1 MIPLDRKPPGMD
13 IALFDRVLLD
23 RPAAAP
29 VIPDGAAVLLRDL
42 TAGLHRAAAPIEPT
56 LMAVG
61 AALGESLTLLNGIGD
76 DFRSLSALIESPDG
90 IGAVAALTQARQGTL
105 GLTGNAQRTLSG
117 LTALDA
123 EGTAMAALLAA
134 LSRVIGEITAL
145 ATNAKVQAAQIR
157 STTDD
162 FTVFTQEIDRLHR
175 LANGTTQ
182 RAADRLSGLR
192 TAIGAACA
200 AAAGFH
206 RDNRGDLDDIGNRL
220 KASLDELTARRNA
233 ARDAARR
240 FAARAAEIGTRITRC
255 ILDLQVGDVTN
266 QRVEH
271 IGHALDLMRVMIG
284 DAAPASVPG
293 DSAWLTTIPPARR
306 PALLAAVCEL
316 QTRQCAE
323 ASRDFTAQMGSL
335 KGNLAALAQDAE
347 AIAAEARRMFGD
359 AEASDRSFIHDVAA
373 GVDRAILLLDRYCG
387 ADDAIRTQIV
397 QVSAGFAAMT
407 RDVAAIHS
415 IDTDMRLMG
424 LNTTLKCARLGEAG
438 KALGVVAQELRAC
451 SRRTEEH
458 SKGIAVAIESA
469 AAHAADLDQRSA
481 TNHSAATEL
490 ASGMMG
496 SMAALRK
503 LEAEQQKTLGTLTRA
518 CQQASTRLDGAAG
531 RLIIDG
537 DLDAFSRSLTG
548 RLAPLAGLL
557 ADAAR
562 ADGIEDDLTRLFKDR
577 YTADSERRVH
587 GGAALGWVGGGVV
600 ARPEPDGGEID
611 FFF

>member
-1 MIPLDRKPPGMD
+1 MD
-13 IALFDRVLLD
+13 MARLD
-23 RPAAAP
+23 RPRPDTAVPA
-29 VIPDGAAVLLRDL
+29 IPDGSAALLRDL
-42 TAGLHRAAAPIEPT
+42 ATGLRRAAAPIEPT

-76 DFRSLSALIESPDG
+76 DFRCLSALIESQDG
-90 IGAVAALTQARQGTL
+90 IDAVAALTQARQGTL
-105 GLTGNAQRTLSG
+105 GLTGNAKRTLTG

-123 EGTAMAALLAA
+123 EGATMAALLNA

-145 ATNAKVQAAQIR
+145 AINAKVQAAQIR

-182 RAADRLSGLR
+182 RAADRLAGLR
-192 TAIGAACA
+192 SAIAAACA
-200 AAAGFH
+200 AATGFH
-206 RDNRGDLDDIGNRL
+206 RDNRGDLDDIGSRL
-220 KASLDELTARRNA
+220 KGSLDELMVRRNT

-255 ILDLQVGDVTN
+255 IHDLQVGDVTN

-271 IGHALDLMRVMIG
+271 IGHALDLMRVMTG
-284 DAAPASVPG
+284 DAPPSVVPG
-293 DSAWLTTIPPARR
+293 DNAWLTGIDPARR
-306 PALLAAVCEL
+306 PALLATVCAL

-323 ASRDFTAQMGSL
+323 TSRDFTAQMESL

-347 AIAAEARRMFGD
+347 TIAAEARRMFSD
-359 AEASDRSFIHDVAA
+359 AEADDHSFIRDVAA

-387 ADDAIRTQIV
+387 ADDAIRAQIV
-397 QVSAGFAAMT
+397 QVTEGFAAMT

-424 LNTTLKCARLGEAG
+424 LNTTLKCARLGVAG

-458 SKGIAVAIESA
+458 SRSIALAIKSA
-469 AAHAADLDQRSA
+469 AAHATDLDQHSA
-481 TNHSAATEL
+481 ANHRAATEL
-490 ASGMMG
+490 ASGMME

-503 LEAEQQKTLGTLTRA
+503 LEAEQQKTLGSLTSA
-518 CQQASTRLDGAAG
+518 CHQASARLSGTVARLTVDGE
-531 RLIIDG
+531 
-537 DLDAFSRSLTG
+537 LDAFGRSLAG

-557 ADAAR
+557 PDATR
-562 ADGIEDDLTRLFKDR
+562 ADGVEDDLTRLFKDR

-587 GGAALGWVGGGVV
+587 GGAALGWIGATGSGD
-600 ARPEPDGGEID
+600 DGGEINV
-611 FFF
+611 FF

>member
-1 MIPLDRKPPGMD
+1 MTPLDRKLPGMD
-13 IALFDRVLLD
+13 TTFPDGALSD
-23 RPAAAP
+23 RPAAAHP
-29 VIPDGAAVLLRDL
+29 IPDGTAALLRDVA
-42 TAGLHRAAAPIEPT
+42 AGLRGAAAPIEPT

-61 AALGESLTLLNGIGD
+61 AALGESLTLLEGIGD
-76 DFRSLSALIESPDG
+76 DFRRLSALTESQDG

-105 GLTGNAQRTLSG
+105 GLTGNAQRTLTG

-134 LSRVIGEITAL
+134 LARVIGDITAL

-192 TAIGAACA
+192 AAIAAACA

-206 RDNRGDLDDIGNRL
+206 RDNRGDLDDIGTRL
-220 KASLDELTARRNA
+220 KASLDELTVRRNA

-284 DAAPASVPG
+284 DAAPAAVPG
-293 DSAWLTTIPPARR
+293 DNAWLTVIEPARR
-306 PALLAAVCEL
+306 PVLLAAVCDL

-387 ADDAIRTQIV
+387 ADDAIRAQIV
-397 QVSAGFAAMT
+397 QVSEGFAAMT

-451 SRRTEEH
+451 SRRTEDH
-458 SKGIAVAIESA
+458 SKAIGVAIGSA
-469 AAHAADLDQRSA
+469 AAHATGLDEHSA
-481 TNHSAATEL
+481 ANHRAATEL

-503 LEAEQQKTLGTLTRA
+503 LEAEQQKALGTLTRA
-518 CQQASTRLDGAAG
+518 CQQASARLDGAAA
-531 RLIIDG
+531 RLVVDG
-537 DLDAFSRSLTG
+537 ELDSFGRSLAG
-548 RLAPLAGLL
+548 RLAPLAGLVPG
-557 ADAAR
+557 AAR
-562 ADGIEDDLTRLFKDR
+562 ADGVEDELTHLFRDR

-587 GGAALGWVGGGVV
+587 GGAALAWVGGG
-600 ARPEPDGGEID
+600 AAPGPDSGAGDID
-611 FFF
+611 FFL